1 LEKLANLFK
10 RKTIKNPDALV
21 VKILW
26 SREDI
31 NVEISGFALVLQNA
45 GWIMM

>member
-1 LEKLANLFK
+1 
-10 RKTIKNPDALV
+10 

-31 NVEISGFALVLQNA
+31 NVEISGFALGIAKCGLDYDVSDVE
-45 GWIMM
+45 G